1 MKKRKPY
8 KPYFSEAVR
17 KQFLEAHQSEVE
29 MLEDEDLGVD
39 QEEVGGDE
47 VGGEVEADV
56 VENPDFDMAK
66 DVAEKLRAM
75 SPEEQAEFFS
85 NVYGQLAVAPE
96 GEAGGDGEGEE
107 VGGEMGEIP
116 SEEPPAEPVTEE

>member
-39 QEEVGGDE
+39 EPQEDIE

-96 GEAGGDGEGEE
+96 GEAGEGEE